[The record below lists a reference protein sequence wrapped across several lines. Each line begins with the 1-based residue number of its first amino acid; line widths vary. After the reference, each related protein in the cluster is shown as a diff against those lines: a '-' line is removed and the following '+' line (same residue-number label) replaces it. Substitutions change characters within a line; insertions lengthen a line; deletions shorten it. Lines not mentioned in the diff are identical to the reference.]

1 MDQGFKHPSL
11 SLTLNDFEKPQPS
24 EPKKT
29 SPLTLF
35 DDLLDNPETANQL
48 PNTTT
53 NNNLLNQCQRGVMP
67 VSAPARKVSVKKY
80 ELIRRKLD
88 SSLSLCG
95 LNAEINSIIRIGYVS
110 AAGQSKLDSF
120 NVNLEGVKIMCGGD
134 ANVKRGWYGASK
146 GEINGTLVSGFN
158 YPQNHGVYLSASAH
172 PVESLQS
179 SPSDEDGVRHMLICR
194 VILGRVEVVD
204 PFSGQN
210 NPSSDS
216 FHSGV
221 DKLMHPKKYI
231 IWAANMNTHILPE
244 FLVSFRSYSHVTGVL
259 NILEPYPISM
269 PVAAMINSLS
279 FSLPAQSLLSV
290 VNYYDDYME
299 RRLSTVEFTERLRE
313 ILGDRLLNVLLQ
325 SYTQNVRM
333 DTEKERLASKPKNC

>member
-1 MDQGFKHPSL
+1 MDQGFKLPSL
-11 SLTLNDFEKPQPS
+11 SPTLNDFEKPQPS

-29 SPLTLF
+29 GPLTLF
-35 DDLLDNPETANQL
+35 DDLLDNPETSNQL
-48 PNTTT
+48 PQT
-53 NNNLLNQCQRGVMP
+53 NNNNPLNQCQRDVML
-67 VSAPARKVSVKKY
+67 VSAPALKVSAKKY

-95 LNAEINSIIRIGYVS
+95 LNAEISSIVRIGYLS
-110 AAGQSKLDSF
+110 EAGQSKLDSF
-120 NVNLEGVKIMCGGD
+120 NVNLEGAKMMCGGY

-146 GEINGTLVSGFN
+146 GEINGVLVSGFN
-158 YPQNHGVYLSASAH
+158 YPRNHGVYLSAKAH

-194 VILGRVEVVD
+194 AILGRMEVVN
-204 PFSGQN
+204 PFSGQK

-221 DKLMHPKKYI
+221 DDLMYPKKYI

-244 FLVSFRSYSHVTGVL
+244 FLVSFRTHSHFTGIL
-259 NILEPYPISM
+259 HILEPYPISM

-290 VNYYDDYME
+290 VKYYDDYME
-299 RRLSTVEFTERLRE
+299 RRLNTAEFTERLRE
-313 ILGDRLLNVLLQ
+313 ILGDRLLTILLK
-325 SYTQNVRM
+325 SYTQNHELIEGTAGQQTQELLV
-333 DTEKERLASKPKNC
+333 